1 MIVKVNSLIDA
12 ELIEELYLAS
22 QAGVQIDL
30 LVRGMCS
37 LRPGVAGIS
46 ERIHVLSTIDRY
58 LEHARIMPV
67 LQTAAA

>member
-1 MIVKVNSLIDA
+1 M
-12 ELIEELYLAS
+12 IEELYRGS

-46 ERIHVLSTIDRY
+46 ERIRVL
-58 LEHARIMPV
+58 
-67 LQTAAA
+67 